1 MKLIPL
7 VTLVSPWNL
16 FIASWGIQLTL
27 YLLNIAEFLPTGSSA
42 WSAIFSLVL
51 ISAGAF
57 LTASLIGYLSL
68 RSLNELGILRDQTT
82 TLYQKILSTSKTR
95 TRWAALALMV
105 LIGVITIANWRS
117 YGPLP
122 AITILTGANS
132 EYTYLN
138 YGRLMYVVFSA
149 AMLLGLL
156 SLLERSKLRAALMIG
171 FAIGTFLV
179 YVSRGFLIQAVIQY
193 ILFWIFMRR
202 PKLNLRTFLA
212 ILSAVVIIGLVLGW
226 IGSIRTGTSQFIS
239 AMRIRQEWQGWPSGV
254 LWAVGYISFPLAN
267 MIALYNS
274 FRDYTGGV
282 LNLTASIPPIF
293 WGTFGLEDTT
303 SLLDPII
310 RTYFPNPLNTVAT
323 YNGWIFIDFGIWGVF
338 IFNFFL
344 GLFGSLFYMLARM
357 RGSLV
362 AIMCC
367 SIFIS
372 CLILGV
378 FANLFLNATILT
390 QFFLAI
396 LLSIFLRPHMVDVG
410 SKIIKVHPYA

>member
-1 MKLIPL
+1 
-7 VTLVSPWNL
+7 
-16 FIASWGIQLTL
+16 
-27 YLLNIAEFLPTGSSA
+27 
-42 WSAIFSLVL
+42 
-51 ISAGAF
+51 
-57 LTASLIGYLSL
+57 
-68 RSLNELGILRDQTT
+68 
-82 TLYQKILSTSKTR
+82 
-95 TRWAALALMV
+95 
-105 LIGVITIANWRS
+105 
-117 YGPLP
+117 
-122 AITILTGANS
+122 
-132 EYTYLN
+132 
-138 YGRLMYVVFSA
+138 
-149 AMLLGLL
+149 
-156 SLLERSKLRAALMIG
+156 
-171 FAIGTFLV
+171 
-179 YVSRGFLIQAVIQY
+179 
-193 ILFWIFMRR
+193 
-202 PKLNLRTFLA
+202 
-212 ILSAVVIIGLVLGW
+212 
-226 IGSIRTGTSQFIS
+226 
-239 AMRIRQEWQGWPSGV
+239 
-254 LWAVGYISFPLAN
+254 

-390 QFFLAI
+390 QFFLAV